1 MEHDDSQLLARLDER
16 YKAISERLDQI
27 LIQTTKTNGRVTA
40 VEGEIQEIKQWREV
54 LKGQW
59 KLLVTAAG
67 MSWAVI
73 AFIINHF
80 MK

>member
-1 MEHDDSQLLARLDER
+1 MENDSQLLARLDER
-16 YKAISERLDQI
+16 YKALDEKLDLI
-27 LIQTTKTNGRVTA
+27 LEQTTKTNGRVTY
-40 VEGEIQEIKQWREV
+40 VENDIRELQQWREV

-59 KLLVTAAG
+59 KLIVGAAG
-67 MSWAVI
+67 MSGAII